1 MQWKFTV
8 SAIILLCT
16 SGLSIVVAALLFHRR
31 RTRGI
36 STLALVMTAVGYW
49 CLVAGLESAAFPLW
63 VKVVFSKLEYVGMQS
78 VAVLFLVF
86 AFRHSGRTAWMS
98 WRSITALCFLPLVA
112 VLLAATNEYHRLV
125 WSAFS
130 PGPEGS
136 NAIIYHHGIGFFFV
150 IAVTYLYL
158 VVASAVLIDSAI
170 RSPTIQ
176 RRQSVACLIAMAV
189 PWASGILYALNIN
202 LIPGLNLPPLSF
214 SVAGIILAVGVVPL
228 GLFDLV
234 PVARELLIKSMSD
247 GIIVV
252 DDQHRIV
259 EVNPAAKNLLKLPL
273 GTIGGEAE
281 SMLNGL
287 PQVAES
293 FNLNREVHFDVT
305 ISQDPLLHLD
315 IRVAPLQRNSR
326 AAGFLIVIRDI
337 SKRYRAEISLQKA
350 NQRLRTQVSQ
360 IQHLQDELRDQ
371 AIRDPLTGLFNRRHL
386 DDMVPRLIERASRSS
401 KPISVI
407 LLDLDHFKEVND
419 TYGHRAGD
427 AVLET
432 LGNLLLENTRA
443 GDIPCRYGGEEFVLV
458 LPESPLN
465 AAVER
470 TEQLRQAFRNAIIPG
485 LGSNKPP
492 TISAGIAVF
501 PTHGMTQDE
510 LFHAAD
516 VALYKAKKAGRDCVQ
531 TPN

>member
-1 MQWKFTV
+1 
-8 SAIILLCT
+8 
-16 SGLSIVVAALLFHRR
+16 
-31 RTRGI
+31 
-36 STLALVMTAVGYW
+36 
-49 CLVAGLESAAFPLW
+49 
-63 VKVVFSKLEYVGMQS
+63 
-78 VAVLFLVF
+78 
-86 AFRHSGRTAWMS
+86 
-98 WRSITALCFLPLVA
+98 
-112 VLLAATNEYHRLV
+112 
-125 WSAFS
+125 
-130 PGPEGS
+130 
-136 NAIIYHHGIGFFFV
+136 
-150 IAVTYLYL
+150 
-158 VVASAVLIDSAI
+158 
-170 RSPTIQ
+170 
-176 RRQSVACLIAMAV
+176 
-189 PWASGILYALNIN
+189 
-202 LIPGLNLPPLSF
+202 
-214 SVAGIILAVGVVPL
+214 
-228 GLFDLV
+228 
-234 PVARELLIKSMSD
+234 
-247 GIIVV
+247 
-252 DDQHRIV
+252 
-259 EVNPAAKNLLKLPL
+259 
-273 GTIGGEAE
+273 
-281 SMLNGL
+281 
-287 PQVAES
+287 
-293 FNLNREVHFDVT
+293 
-305 ISQDPLLHLD
+305 
-315 IRVAPLQRNSR
+315 
-326 AAGFLIVIRDI
+326 
-337 SKRYRAEISLQKA
+337 
-350 NQRLRTQVSQ
+350 VSQ